1 MSDDALREKWNSRHG
16 VAEKRPSV
24 ARVLEE
30 NLHLLPESGTA
41 LDLASGLGGNA
52 LALAGQGLDVTA
64 WDLSPVAIQRLQ
76 GFAAE
81 AGLVNLQAEVRDVE
95 EQPPAPASFDVIVVS
110 YYLERSLI
118 AKLIQALKP
127 GGLIF
132 YQTFTAIAVGDE
144 GPANPAFRL
153 GDNEL
158 LDLFRPLKLR
168 VYREENRLGDL
179 QRGARDIAM
188 LVAER

>member
-1 MSDDALREKWNSRHG
+1 MSDDSLREKWDNRHG
-16 VAEKRPSV
+16 VAEKRPSL

-30 NLHLLPESGTA
+30 NLHLLPASGTA
-41 LDLASGLGGNA
+41 LDLACGLGGNA
-52 LALAGQGLDVTA
+52 LALAEQGLDVTA
-64 WDLSPVAIQRLQ
+64 WDLSPVAIERLQ

-81 AGLVNLQAEVRDVE
+81 TGLSNLKAEVRDVE
-95 EQPPAPASFDVIVVS
+95 QKPPAPASFDLIVVS
-110 YYLERSLI
+110 YYLDRNLI
-118 AKLIQALKP
+118 PTLIESLKP

-132 YQTFTAIAVGDE
+132 YQTFTAIAVGEE
-144 GPANPAFRL
+144 GPSNPAFRL

-179 QRGARDIAM
+179 LKGARDIAM

>member
-1 MSDDALREKWNSRHG
+1 
-16 VAEKRPSV
+16 
-24 ARVLEE
+24 
-30 NLHLLPESGTA
+30 
-41 LDLASGLGGNA
+41 
-52 LALAGQGLDVTA
+52 
-64 WDLSPVAIQRLQ
+64 VAIERLQ

-81 AGLVNLQAEVRDVE
+81 AGITHLRAEVRDVE
-95 EQPPAPASFDVIVVS
+95 KQPPVPASFDVIVVS

-118 AKLIQALKP
+118 PKLIEALKP

-132 YQTFTAIAVGDE
+132 YQTFTAIAVAEE
-144 GPANPAFRL
+144 GPSYPAFRL

-158 LDLFRPLKLR
+158 LDLFIPLKLR

-179 QRGARDIAM
+179 QSGARDIAM